1 VTLQPPVHELVAC
14 VRAPTAVSS
23 SHGGDIVADGAQ
35 GAFTADVRVL
45 SEAVLAVGGQSLQP
59 VQWWLDGPSGATFVS
74 VAPAFGTV
82 VHDPTAQVWRQRE
95 TMPDGLRERIGLTSY
110 AEVEVETELTLDL
123 AVDLARVHL
132 VKGGQPTP
140 EPLAANVFEGGAT
153 WSGIGPD
160 GSDLVI
166 TVEAPDALVTPREGG
181 VRLVWPVRLAA
192 RGELSVAWALRVAD
206 ESGVVQA
213 PESVAPWADP
223 RITCDDR
230 RVAASVDRSLLDLDA
245 LRLVA
250 QDLRGAQFA
259 AAGAPWYLT
268 LFGRDSL
275 WTARML
281 LPLGTSLADGTL
293 SVLASRQG
301 ERRDIDSAEAPGKIL
316 HEVRR
321 AATAHAA
328 FDAMQLPPTYYGTVD
343 ATPLWVLLLHDAWCW
358 GLADDRVERL
368 LPHLERAMG
377 WLAGDGDADGDG
389 FLEYIDTSGRGLAN
403 QGWKDSP
410 DAVRFADGR
419 RAVGPI
425 ALAEVQGYAHEAA
438 VGAARLLTAYG
449 RPGAERWLDW
459 AGALSTRFREQFWV
473 EDSVGPFPAM
483 ALDGDKRPVDSL
495 TSNIGHLLG
504 SGLLAPDEAALVAGR
519 LAGDDLDTGFG
530 LRTMS
535 AGAGGYAP
543 LSYHCGSVWPHDTA
557 IVALGLARE
566 GFAEQAAGLA
576 LGLVD
581 AASSFGWRLPELY
594 AGAAADG
601 PARPVPYPAACH
613 PQAWAAAAGVAALQ
627 VLLGISAPARGELVV
642 SPPSPSPVGALSVS
656 GLVAPGGQSFS
667 LAIDRDGLV
676 VRQVLSS
683 YGPGPV

>member
-1 VTLQPPVHELVAC
+1 VVTRQPPVHDLVAC
-14 VRAPTAVSS
+14 VRAPTAVLSS
-23 SHGGDIVADGAQ
+23 AGGDIVADGAQ

-45 SEAVLAVGGQSLQP
+45 SEAVLAVGGQPLQP
-59 VQWWLDGPSGATFVS
+59 LQWWLDGPSGATFVS
-74 VAPAFGTV
+74 MAAGFGTI
-82 VHDPTAQVWRQRE
+82 VHDPTAQVRRERE
-95 TMPDGLRERIGLTSY
+95 TTPDGLRERIVLTSY
-110 AEVEVETELTLDL
+110 AEVDVETELTLDV

-132 VKGGQPTP
+132 LKGGQPTP
-140 EPLAANVFEGGAT
+140 EPLGPKVFEAGAT
-153 WSGIGPD
+153 WSGVGPD
-160 GSDLVI
+160 GSELVI
-166 TVEAPDALVTPREGG
+166 RVDAPEAQVAPRTIGA
-181 VRLVWPVRLAA
+181 RLVWPVRLPAHA
-192 RGELSVAWALRVAD
+192 ELTVTWGLRVSD
-206 ESGVVQA
+206 PSGVVQA

-230 RVAASVDRSLLDLDA
+230 RVAALVDRSLLDLDA

-250 QDLRGAQFA
+250 RDLPAAQFA

-275 WTARML
+275 WTARLL
-281 LPLGTSLADGTL
+281 LPLGTGLADGTL
-293 SVLASRQG
+293 SVLAARQG
-301 ERRDIDSAEAPGKIL
+301 DRHDVGSAEAPGKVL

-321 AATAHAA
+321 AATEHAA
-328 FDAMQLPPTYYGTVD
+328 FDAMQLPPTYFGTVD

-358 GLADDRVERL
+358 GMADDRVERL

-377 WLAGDGDADGDG
+377 WIAGDGDADGDG

-419 RAVGPI
+419 QAVGPI

-449 RPGAERWLDW
+449 RPGADRWLDW
-459 AGALSTRFREQFWV
+459 AEALAKRFREQFWV

-483 ALDGDKRPVDSL
+483 ALDGAKRPVDSL

-504 SGLLAPDEAALVAGR
+504 SGLLSADEAVVVAGR

-535 AGAGGYAP
+535 AAADGYAP

-557 IVALGLARE
+557 IVALGLASE

-576 LGLVD
+576 MGLVD
-581 AASSFGWRLPELY
+581 AAGSFGWRLPELY
-594 AGAAADG
+594 AGSAAGG
-601 PARPVPYPAACH
+601 PARPVPYPAACQ
-613 PQAWAAAAGVAALQ
+613 PQAWAAAAGVAVLQ
-627 VLLGISAPARGELVV
+627 VLLGVSAPARGELVV

-656 GLVAPGGQSFS
+656 GLVAPGGRGFS
-667 LAIDRDGLV
+667 LEIDRDGLV
-676 VRQVLSS
+676 VRQELS
-683 YGPGPV
+683 PA